1 MRRHLELLG
10 LFAATAL
17 LLARPDLATLAA
29 GLGLFLW
36 GMSHLEEGIKRLS
49 AGTLDR
55 WLHNATRSPAWA
67 IGVGARHRP
76 GAVQF
81 ADHAAR
87 HVLLVL
93 FGIIAT
99 VVMQSSH
106 ATLLLTLTALASGQL
121 PYLPALAIAI
131 GANVGTTVTA
141 VLGALAAGA
150 AALVDSPQTN

>member
-67 IGVGARHRP
+67 IGVGAL
-76 GAVQF
+76 A
-81 ADHAAR
+81 
-87 HVLLVL
+87 
-93 FGIIAT
+93 
-99 VVMQSSH
+99 
-106 ATLLLTLTALASGQL
+106 TAL
-121 PYLPALAIAI
+121 
-131 GANVGTTVTA
+131 V
-141 VLGALAAGA
+141 
-150 AALVDSPQTN
+150 